1 MTTNNIIT
9 INLSEEIIPADVI
22 AALHGETETTKQRQA
37 RMNLERKERTLQW
50 EANTRAN
57 LNTQLI
63 ENGRAYV
70 VVEDDPNLYDRK
82 DLVKICKKLS
92 QEFEKKGFTIGG
104 YGEYAATN
112 KKVYSLY
119 ITF

>member
-1 MTTNNIIT
+1 MITNTIT
-9 INLSEEIIPADVI
+9 IINLSEEIIPANVI
-22 AALHGETETTKQRQA
+22 AAIHGQTETTKQKWA
-37 RMNLERKERTLQW
+37 RMESERKERILQW
-50 EANTRAN
+50 EADTRAD

-63 ENGRAYV
+63 ENGSAHL
-70 VVEDDPNLYDRK
+70 VVEDNPNLYDRK

>member
-1 MTTNNIIT
+1 MTTNTITT
-9 INLSEEIIPADVI
+9 INLSEEIIPANVI

-37 RMNLERKERTLQW
+37 RMVLERKERTLQW
-50 EANTRAN
+50 EADARAS

-63 ENGRAYV
+63 QDGRACLI
-70 VVEDDPNLYDRK
+70 VEDNPDLYDRK

-104 YGEYAATN
+104 YGEYAPTN

-119 ITF
+119 IIF